1 MAKLQDGTRI
11 YGTLNV
17 NTAIIIAG
25 TLNVA
30 PTLNAAFALANAAN
44 QAANAAYNQANTAN
58 SFAFLVNSNTVAA
71 FAKANAATLVIRN
84 DTVNATRY
92 VAFINATSGNASTLN
107 ISSTSLTFNVGTGT
121 LSATIFNST
130 SDEKYKKDINTLKYA
145 LETTASLRGVS
156 FKWLDN
162 NQPSIGLIAQE
173 VENVIPEIVTT
184 DNNKKTLNYDALIGL
199 LVESIKE
206 LKVRIEKLENNG

>member
-1 MAKLQDGTRI
+1 MAKLLDGTRI

-17 NTAIIIAG
+17 NTAVIIAG

-30 PTLNAAFALANAAN
+30 PTI
-44 QAANAAYNQANTAN
+44 
-58 SFAFLVNSNTVAA
+58 VAA
-71 FAKANAATLVIRN
+71 FAKANSGSIPIQN

-156 FKWLDN
+156 FRWLDN